1 MPSVFITQT
10 NRYSLAVGTTQ
21 NVNDAQAKQLYD
33 DGAAIAS
40 ELAIL
45 PTDTTPSW
53 WRTFIGTVQSWVT
66 GNFVALTG
74 AQSIAGNK
82 TFTGVTAFNQSVSV
96 SGGALSVAYNP
107 TTTAEHRTAS
117 GARVVDVTAGNAA
130 VTVAASKR
138 QTLISSPAAAI
149 TVTLAA
155 AAGDGEVRRI
165 TFGAACTVTWAA
177 TGATVSSLAKTSF
190 NAGDS
195 IELVYNQTAGTPTN
209 STATT
214 WYPF

>member
-21 NVNDAQAKQLYD
+21 NVTDAQAKQLYD

-53 WRTFIGTVQSWVT
+53 WRTFINSVQSWVT
-66 GNFVALTG
+66 GAFV
-74 AQSIAGNK
+74 SIAGAQTITGAK
-82 TFTGVTAFNQSVSV
+82 TFNQSLSANGGLNV
-96 SGGALSVAYNP
+96 SGA
-107 TTTAEHRTAS
+107 TAS
-117 GARVVDVTAGNAA
+117 SEQRTYSTARVVDVTAGNAA
-130 VTVAASKR
+130 ITITGGKLS
-138 QTLISSPAAAI
+138 TLITSPAAAI
-149 TVTLAA
+149 TVTMATGNA
-155 AAGDGEVRRI
+155 DGERRRI
-165 TFGAACTVTWAA
+165 VFGAACTVTWAA
-177 TGATVSSLAKTSF
+177 STGSVSPLAKTSF
-190 NAGDS
+190 AAGES
-195 IELVYNQTAGTPTN
+195 IELVWNNAAGQPAN